1 MKILYTK
8 VLSSV
13 AIFIILITVVY
24 LFLPSFYLFYISLI
38 ILLSLECFLLK
49 AWFSPYIKL
58 QKFLEKDE
66 LNNDVNVNINNLITD
81 DLFLQNFEK
90 YEIRKSNSL
99 NKNVLMSARE
109 KESKLLALQRQI
121 NPHFLYNTLET
132 IRGQAL
138 IDDNEDIANMSETLA
153 CFFRY
158 SISRSGDLVQI
169 KDEFDN
175 LDNYIRIQNYR
186 FNNRF
191 NVEYII
197 DEEDKVTLKY
207 YVPKLIIQ
215 PIVEN
220 AINHGLKDI
229 TDNAKI
235 DIEIILSDNNI
246 IITISDNGVGID
258 DNKLTQI
265 NSELHGIDY
274 NKTLA
279 IDKKSNGI
287 ALYNIQKRIQLI
299 FGNEYGINV
308 YSTINYGTDVEL
320 IVPIIKER
328 LSFID

>member
-246 IITISDNGVGID
+246 IISDNGVGID